1 MDEYRNDFPI
11 LSQTVYGKP
20 LVYLDNA
27 ATTQKPQCVLDQINY
42 VYSSINSNVHRGV
55 HHLSQLATNAHEEG
69 RRIVQEFI
77 HARSIKEIIF
87 TRGTTESLNLLAAT
101 FGERLVAGDEVIVS
115 EMEHHSNIVPWQL
128 LEQRKGITLRVC
140 PISDEGELDINAFQ
154 GLFNERTKLV
164 SIAHV
169 SNVLGLSIL

>member
-69 RRIVQEFI
+69 
-77 HARSIKEIIF
+77 A
-87 TRGTTESLNLLAAT
+87 
-101 FGERLVAGDEVIVS
+101 
-115 EMEHHSNIVPWQL
+115 
-128 LEQRKGITLRVC
+128 
-140 PISDEGELDINAFQ
+140 
-154 GLFNERTKLV
+154 
-164 SIAHV
+164 
-169 SNVLGLSIL
+169 